1 MLQLGNPVINKNIIT
16 LLLDRYS
23 YSRNYYVGQQMFSK
37 LNVNE
42 GWMNA
47 NEEKN
52 KELKTPSSLAS
63 NVLYNETEYFA
74 FPNIWLIILFV
85 YVVVY
90 PVTINTTS
98 LFLH

>member
-1 MLQLGNPVINKNIIT
+1 M
-16 LLLDRYS
+16 
-23 YSRNYYVGQQMFSK
+23 
-37 LNVNE
+37 NE

-90 PVTINTTS
+90 PVTINTTIPILIITIVTTNIFHCSFMVLCVKQLS
-98 LFLH
+98 LVSIKSKE